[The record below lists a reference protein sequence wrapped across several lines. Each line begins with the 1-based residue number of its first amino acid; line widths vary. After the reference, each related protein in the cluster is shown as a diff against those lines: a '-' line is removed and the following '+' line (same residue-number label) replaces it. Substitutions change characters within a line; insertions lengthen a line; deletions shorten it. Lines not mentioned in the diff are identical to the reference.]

1 MKTKQLLLSFMAVAI
16 FGGLSILL
24 LNDVN
29 DGNSVANTYKV
40 RSGINANESDYSA
53 RGAAEWIS
61 ERRVNPATGTITRKD
76 LDLAKQSVEQ
86 SEQNKNV
93 SEDNMN
99 WQFVGPDDVGGRTR
113 AFLIDNR
120 DNTTLWSGGV
130 AGGIWKSTTG
140 GQSWVPVDQSDM
152 GNIAI
157 SAMCQDNEGNIYVGT
172 GEYFAGLSGINS
184 TSTGFTGSG
193 IWKSSDGITFDVLPS
208 TDNALNFDYVNE
220 LIIDP
225 ATNSLY
231 AATNNGLFISTTKG
245 DTWETLSTKSNI
257 VDVKI
262 ANNNTIVF
270 STASNIYTIKNGGS
284 EYTIPGLDS
293 GFNRIELAVAP
304 SDLNYVYAFCSYY
317 QYDKYFQLY
326 QSKDAGETWEAL
338 VAQQSPSV
346 NPFGSNSQGSYD
358 NIIAVYPDDPG
369 KVIMGGVDLWTWSE
383 ANAFEQISFWMEFA
397 DLKYVHADQHNIVF
411 HPDYANNQTVYF
423 TNDGGV
429 FGSYDGGDTFSP
441 LIKNYGVTQFYG
453 IDCGPKGE
461 ILGGCQDNG
470 SPYLDMLDNNKKSS
484 WAVSG
489 GDGGYVA
496 ISELYPGAIFSTLY
510 YANLFRS
517 NENGIAMNQNPW
529 PSSMND
535 AIEPGN
541 HANPFITPI
550 DMWESFDY
558 DSSKIYIPFVV
569 DTVLE
574 IQSNGVPDTIVSFD
588 EGYTFLVPSTVV
600 NPRSF
605 EYKVTAEDISENQG
619 NPLHPGDTIA
629 VREKFGSLMALG
641 VTGIGDGV
649 DKLFITREIL
659 NFKTEAPEWDA
670 VVGQA
675 SGINAGLNIKK
686 VYYVKW
692 GPDGN
697 SLYALAKYGNN
708 KNGFFRFTNIK
719 DAYRYSGPTYQ
730 NRVITSDTVL
740 NLSRLIYTEC
750 DTTFTN
756 NIAVADVA
764 SIVNSSENHD
774 NYSLDAGSISYTNIF
789 SIDSTFS
796 GIDTLIDITYKDLS
810 SGCNVQSVIGINI
823 DTVTNY
829 QTQVVAFDFYNVTM
843 SNTVIYDHVVRID
856 TVITPDTTYQVGVV
870 GSDMVWRN
878 ADINTINQVTG
889 TLVKNFASTVP
900 TSVTVDPK
908 DTKRV
913 VVTVGGYGSQVHV
926 WYWSDIDTDPNGA
939 QSIIG
944 TGLPVAPIYSSLFSD
959 TTQPGEDL
967 LLLGTEY
974 GIYTTT
980 NIDGTNTQWVRQTS
994 IPKVPVFQ
1002 MVQQGH
1008 VNGYMD
1014 GVCETGIRNSGVIY
1028 AGTHGLGAWEMDLY
1042 KRPYTGVEELKAEK
1056 VDALTVKVYPNPV
1069 RYIANIEYYISKAS
1083 EVEISIYSL
1092 TGKLVYNQ
1100 KIYRQKGIYT
1110 QELNA
1115 ESLSKGVYIVSLTSN
1130 KERKVS
1136 KFIVE

>member
-16 FGGLSILL
+16 LGGLSIFL

-29 DGNSVANTYKV
+29 DGNSLVNKYKE
-40 RSGINANESDYSA
+40 RSGLTANESDYSA
-53 RGAAEWIS
+53 RGAAEWLS
-61 ERRVNPATGTITRKD
+61 ERRVNPATGTISRKD
-76 LDLAKQSVEQ
+76 LELAKKSVNQ

-93 SEDNMN
+93 AADNMN
-99 WQFVGPDDVGGRTR
+99 WQFIGPDDVGGRTR

-120 DNTTLWSGGV
+120 DNTTLWAGGV

-140 GQSWVPVDQSDM
+140 GQSWVSVDLDDM

-157 SAMCQDNEGNIYVGT
+157 SAMCQDSEGNIYVGT

-184 TSTGFTGSG
+184 TSTGFTGAG

-208 TDNALNFDYVNE
+208 TDNASSFDYVNE

-225 ATNSLY
+225 ATNNLY
-231 AATNNGLFISTTKG
+231 AATNAGLFKSTNKG
-245 DTWETLSTKSNI
+245 DSWETLSTKSNV

-262 ANNNTIVF
+262 ANNNTVVF

-284 EYTIPGLDS
+284 EYTVPGLDA

-304 SDLNYVYAFCSYY
+304 SDLDYVYAFCSYY

-338 VAQQSPSV
+338 VTQQSSSI

-358 NIIAVYPDDPG
+358 NIIKVYPDDPG

-383 ANAFEQISFWMEFA
+383 ANAFEQVSFWMEFA
-397 DLKYVHADQHNIVF
+397 DAKYVHADQHNIVF
-411 HPDYANNQTVYF
+411 HPDYLNNHTVYF

-429 FGSYDGGDTFSP
+429 FGSYDGAVSFTSLD
-441 LIKNYGVTQFYG
+441 KNYGVTQYYG

-470 SPYLDMLDNNKKSS
+470 SPYLDMLDNDKKSS
-484 WAVSG
+484 WSVSG
-489 GDGGYVA
+489 GDGGYTA
-496 ISELYPGAIFSTLY
+496 ISELYPGAVFSTLY

-517 NENGIAMNQNPW
+517 NENGVAMTANPW
-529 PSSMND
+529 SGGMND

-569 DTVLE
+569 DTVIE
-574 IQSNGVPDTIVSFD
+574 IKANGVPDTVVSFD
-588 EGYTFLVPSTVV
+588 EGYTFLVQSSVV
-600 NPRSF
+600 NPRKF
-605 EYKVTAEDISENQG
+605 EYTVTAEDISKNQG
-619 NPLHPGDTIA
+619 NPLTPGDTIA
-629 VREKFGSLMALG
+629 VREKFASLMAIG

-659 NFKTEAPEWDA
+659 NFKTEEPQWDA
-670 VVGQA
+670 VAGQA
-675 SGINAGLNIKK
+675 SNINANLNIKK

-692 GPDGN
+692 APDGN

-708 KNGFFRFTNIK
+708 RNGFFRFTNIK
-719 DAYRYSGPTYQ
+719 DAYHYSGPTYQ
-730 NRVITSDTVL
+730 NRVITLDTTL
-740 NLSRLIYTEC
+740 NLSKHIYTEC
-750 DTTFTN
+750 DTTYIN
-756 NIAVADVA
+756 NIVNTDVA
-764 SIVNSSENHD
+764 SIVNASDDYND
-774 NYSLDAGSISYTNIF
+774 YSLDAGSMNYTNIF
-789 SIDSTFS
+789 NIDSTIS
-796 GIDTLIDITYKDLS
+796 ATDTLINITYKDLT
-810 SGCNVQSVIGINI
+810 SGCNVQTVNGINI
-823 DTVTNY
+823 DTITNF
-829 QTQVVAFDFYNVTM
+829 QTQVVTFNSLTVTLANSTFYNNIVK
-843 SNTVIYDHVVRID
+843 ID
-856 TVITPDTTYQVGVV
+856 TVVTPDTTYQMGVM

-878 ADINTINQVTG
+878 TDVNTINQVSG
-889 TLVKNFASTVP
+889 SLIKNFAGTVP
-900 TSVTVDPK
+900 TSVAVDPK

-913 VVTVGGYGSQVHV
+913 VVTVGGYGSQVHA
-926 WYWSDIDTDPNGA
+926 WYWNDIDTDPNGA
-939 QSIIG
+939 ESIIG
-944 TGLPVAPIYSSLFSD
+944 TGLPLSPIYSSLFSD
-959 TTQPGEDL
+959 TTAVGEDL

-980 NIDGTNTQWVRQTS
+980 NIDGANTQWVRQTS

-1008 VNGYMD
+1008 VNGYMP
-1014 GVCETGIRNSGVIY
+1014 GVGETGIRNSGIIY
-1028 AGTHGLGAWEMDLY
+1028 AGTHGLGVWQMDLY
-1042 KRPYTGVEELKAEK
+1042 KRPYTGIEELQAEK
-1056 VDALTVKVYPNPV
+1056 VDALSVKVYPNPV
-1069 RYIANIEYYISKAS
+1069 KYMATIEYQISKAS
-1083 EVEISIYSL
+1083 EVEISVYSL
-1092 TGKLVYNQ
+1092 TGKLVYTQ
-1100 KIYRQKGIYT
+1100 KIFRQKGLYT
-1110 QELNA
+1110 QKVNA
-1115 ESLSKGVYIVSLTSN
+1115 ESLSKGVYLVSLTSD